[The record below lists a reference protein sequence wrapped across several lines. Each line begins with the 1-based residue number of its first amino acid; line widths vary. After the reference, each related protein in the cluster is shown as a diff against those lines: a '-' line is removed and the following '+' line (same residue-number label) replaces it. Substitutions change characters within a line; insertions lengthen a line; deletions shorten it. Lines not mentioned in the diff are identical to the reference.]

1 MQSKNK
7 YSCSVITPVY
17 NEEKNI
23 NKFLDVLGKVNSS
36 SIQFII
42 IDDGSSDKTSS
53 IIADYLQTHNAKG
66 NIKFISKD
74 NGGAADARL
83 LGIKNADSV
92 FIAFWDC
99 DDVIEPGTIDRALQ
113 KFAEDSDID
122 FVLFDYYAI
131 NNGKKKRFDYSI
143 KNWPVTGL
151 IAFSNTIDAWGIH
164 GFGVYR
170 KETILSGYSIAQK
183 FTKDKENNINDDEL
197 IARAAILSARKV
209 TMSEGR
215 YLYSDNILSTTRGIN
230 KNLYKM
236 SSTAINLLHLIEQ
249 DSRTLDF
256 IPAAHLYM
264 LRVSTNLF
272 LKKYRWR
279 RQLNNISEWDAS
291 LKKLTHQIVFKNI
304 YIETRKKPKL
314 FFWSVAKFLVLKSVC
329 G

>member
-1 MQSKNK
+1 MENKK

-23 NKFLDVLGKVNSS
+23 SSFLSVLDKVSS
-36 SIQFII
+36 PSIQFLI

-53 IIADYLQTHNAKG
+53 IIEDYLKTSNIKE

-83 LGIKNADSV
+83 LGIKNSDSD

-99 DDVIEPGTIDRALQ
+99 DDVIEPSSIYKALE
-113 KFAEDSDID
+113 KFSEDSDID

-131 NNGKKKRFDYSI
+131 NNGEKERFDYSI
-143 KNWPVTGL
+143 KNWPVSGL
-151 IAFSNTIDAWGIH
+151 IAFSSTIDSWGIH

-170 KETILSGYSIAQK
+170 KEIILSGYSVARK
-183 FTKDKENNINDDEL
+183 FTKDKGNNINDDEL

-209 TMSEGR
+209 TISKGR
-215 YLYSDNILSTTRGIN
+215 YFYSDNVLSTTRGIN

-249 DSRTLDF
+249 DSRTLAF
-256 IPAAHLYM
+256 IPGAHLYM
-264 LRVSTNLF
+264 LRVATNLF

-279 RQLNNISEWDAS
+279 RQLDNICEWDVS
-291 LKKLTHQIVFKNI
+291 LKKLTNQINFKNI
-304 YIETRKKPKL
+304 YIVTRKNPKL
-314 FFWSVAKFLVLKSVC
+314 LAWSITKFIVLKSFY